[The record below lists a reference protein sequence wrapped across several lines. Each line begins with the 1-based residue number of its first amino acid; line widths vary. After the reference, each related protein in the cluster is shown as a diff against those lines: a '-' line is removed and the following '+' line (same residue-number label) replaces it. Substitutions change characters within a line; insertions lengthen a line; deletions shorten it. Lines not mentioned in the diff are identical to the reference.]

1 MRAKNTQANTSLHST
16 PCFPSWRAF
25 LAPLGRR
32 AAALLPSLRQATL
45 TQIEERFAPA
55 LPPDLLPKPAKGAH
69 SRERVYTLSRTV
81 WCWIWQILQ
90 GHTACREAVRQV
102 QALFALHAAGPVSED
117 TGAYCLARGALPCE
131 VLEKLLAASAQSVQR
146 AAPAAPAQWL
156 QGRPVRVVDGSG
168 SRLADTPANRAAY
181 PPSSSMVAGTG
192 FPLLRLVVLFCLH
205 SGALLAV
212 VSGSLLDGEW
222 RLWHRL
228 CAALRPGDIMLGDR
242 AYGNYVVAAI
252 LRTLGVDL
260 LATVPAR
267 LRRVDF
273 RRAKQRLA
281 SRDALFVWRKS
292 RRASPLLDPAQW
304 AQLPE
309 EITVRLLRVSVER
322 RGFRTHHL
330 ILVTTLLDPQLY
342 PAKELVATH
351 ARRWRLEMSLDD
363 LKTTLGM
370 EHLRSQSPA
379 MVQKDLLVFL
389 IAHNLVR
396 WLMAQAASQEN
407 VALNSL
413 SFKGTMDAFRQW
425 SQALAQCRSSKR
437 ARIQLWQQLLAVL
450 AADALPD
457 RPGRHEP
464 RAVKKRSKYPYLKTR
479 RRLYQQPPSR
489 NQRRRAANARR
500 RSAKQP

>member
-1 MRAKNTQANTSLHST
+1 
-16 PCFPSWRAF
+16 
-25 LAPLGRR
+25 
-32 AAALLPSLRQATL
+32 
-45 TQIEERFAPA
+45 
-55 LPPDLLPKPAKGAH
+55 
-69 SRERVYTLSRTV
+69 
-81 WCWIWQILQ
+81 
-90 GHTACREAVRQV
+90 
-102 QALFALHAAGPVSED
+102 
-117 TGAYCLARGALPCE
+117 
-131 VLEKLLAASAQSVQR
+131 
-146 AAPAAPAQWL
+146 
-156 QGRPVRVVDGSG
+156 
-168 SRLADTPANRAAY
+168 
-181 PPSSSMVAGTG
+181 
-192 FPLLRLVVLFCLH
+192 
-205 SGALLAV
+205 LLAV

-228 CAALRPGDIMLGDR
+228 CAALRSGDIMLGDR

-281 SRDALFVWRKS
+281 SGDALFVWRKS

-342 PAKELVATH
+342 PAKELAATH
-351 ARRWRLEMSLDD
+351 LRRWRLEMSLDD

-370 EHLRSQSPA
+370 EHLRTRSPA
-379 MVQKDLLVFL
+379 MVQKDLLIFL

-396 WLMAQAASQEN
+396 WLMAQAASQEC
-407 VALNSL
+407 VALHSL

-437 ARIQLWQQLLAVL
+437 ARLQLWQQLLAVL
-450 AADALPD
+450 AADALPH

-464 RAVKKRSKYPYLKTR
+464 RAVKKRSKYPHLKTR